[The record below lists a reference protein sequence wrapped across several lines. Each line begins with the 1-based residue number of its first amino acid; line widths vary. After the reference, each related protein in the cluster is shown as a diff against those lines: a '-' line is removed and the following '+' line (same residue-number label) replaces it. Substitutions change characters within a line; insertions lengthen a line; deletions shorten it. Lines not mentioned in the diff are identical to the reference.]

1 MEIINTAKT
10 GISYNFFDR
19 NSIINIALILLGVGS
34 AILVNPLGLLFWPIM
49 LLIDDLLLLLFRF
62 SVFDSEISVQ
72 RGYQFAHVFLE
83 KISGHGR
90 DLGCNLYDANLTKD
104 QHQSQIDKWEFMLNQ
119 LDLRAGDRLI
129 DVGCGYGDWLNYA
142 RKKGIEVIG
151 INISAE
157 QTNFAKSE
165 YDLDVICCNWKDILI
180 DRQLQKKLFGRF
192 DAVTFMD
199 SIEHFVHYTKG
210 WSGEADITYQ
220 NVFRL
225 ADRLLKPETRT
236 GNVFISCLHL
246 NPNVVENSK
255 FAIFKTNLKIAFS
268 TLLMIRSHSGCYPYG
283 DDGLTKHCA
292 PHFTEVCRYDK
303 TEDYRLTAVLDK
315 NHFQSPDIKWT
326 LSKIF
331 HIPLFLILD
340 PHHIHKWLDHF
351 FDAWMNCYGK
361 DNCALTYDLTKRRKT
376 SFVTLW
382 WVVFKHNRFAF
393 Q

>member
-1 MEIINTAKT
+1 
-10 GISYNFFDR
+10 
-19 NSIINIALILLGVGS
+19 
-34 AILVNPLGLLFWPIM
+34 
-49 LLIDDLLLLLFRF
+49 
-62 SVFDSEISVQ
+62 
-72 RGYQFAHVFLE
+72 LE

-90 DLGCNLYDANLTKD
+90 DLGFNLYDGNLTKD
-104 QHQSQIDKWEFMLNQ
+104 HYQSQIDKWEFMLNE

-129 DVGCGYGDWLNYA
+129 DIGCGYGDWLNYA
-142 RKKGIEVIG
+142 RKKGIEVTG
-151 INISAE
+151 INISPE
-157 QTNFAKSE
+157 QTHYAKSE

-180 DRQLQKKLFGRF
+180 DRQLQQKLYGRF

-210 WSGEADITYQ
+210 WDKEADTIYQ

-225 ADRLLKPETRT
+225 ADRLLKAETRT
-236 GNVFISCLHL
+236 GSVFISCLHL

-268 TLLMIRSHSGCYPYG
+268 TLFMIRSHSGCYPYG

-292 PHFTEVCRYDK
+292 PHFTEVRRYDK

-315 NHFQSPDIKWT
+315 NHFQSPKIRWT
-326 LSKIF
+326 LSKIMY
-331 HIPLFLILD
+331 IPLFLVLD
-340 PHHIHKWLDHF
+340 PHHIYKWLDHC

-361 DNCALTYDLTKRRKT
+361 DNYALTYDITKRRQT

-382 WVVFKHNRFAF
+382 WIVFKHNRFAL
-393 Q
+393 QGKLK